1 MSCPWYLHPELL
13 DGDLQRGMSNE
24 LENTREGTR
33 LMPAPSQMVMVTSQT
48 HCTPSHSSVKKTYPH
63 WHNLLSALHL

>member
-13 DGDLQRGMSNE
+13 EGDLQRGMGNE

-33 LMPAPSQMVMVTSQT
+33 LMSAPYQMVMDTSQT
-48 HCTPSHSSVKKTYPH
+48 QYK
-63 WHNLLSALHL
+63 